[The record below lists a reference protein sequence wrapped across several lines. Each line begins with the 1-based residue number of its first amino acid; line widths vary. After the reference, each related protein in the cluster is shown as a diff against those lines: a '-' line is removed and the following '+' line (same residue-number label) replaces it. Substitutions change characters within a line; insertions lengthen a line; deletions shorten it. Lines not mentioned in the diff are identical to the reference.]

1 MLCGAPERHPED
13 NAVTENLPVVTL
25 NQGASK
31 RAEYGHPWVFSN
43 EIRMDPATKG
53 LAPGTIVRIV
63 TDNSAPLGV
72 AMFNPHS
79 LIAARF
85 LSRDP
90 KAVIDR
96 TFLEG
101 RIASALALRER
112 LYDAPCYRLVHAE
125 ADGLPGVAIDRYG
138 HIVVAQ
144 INSAGIDRLAD
155 DLAEALMTV
164 VGARTVVL
172 RGDSPIRKLEGLP
185 EAVRVVGA
193 PLSGEVEVHENGIA
207 YRADLALGQKT
218 GWYFDQR
225 DNRAFMGRLA
235 QGARVLDVYSHGGGF
250 GLACAVAGATSVT
263 LVDRSEPALA
273 LAGRAAEA
281 NKVDD
286 RVRIHVAEAFEDLAK
301 RRDRGDTYDVVIC
314 DPPAFVKS
322 KKDLAVGVKGYRK
335 LARLA
340 ARLVAPGGYLGIASC
355 SHHVDPDAFLA
366 QVARGVHDTGRQAAI
381 LRRAGAGSDHPVH
394 PQLPESAYL
403 KFLALRLDPGA

>member
-1 MLCGAPERHPED
+1 M
-13 NAVTENLPVVTL
+13 TENLPVVTL

-31 RAEYGHPWVFSN
+31 RAEHGHPWVFSN
-43 EIRMDPATKG
+43 EIRMDPATKA
-53 LAPGTIVRIV
+53 LAPGTAVRV
-63 TDNSAPLGV
+63 MTDNSAPLGV

-90 KAVIDR
+90 EAVIDR

-101 RIASALALRER
+101 RIASALALREK

-125 ADGLPGVAIDRYG
+125 ADGLPGLAIDRYG
-138 HIVVAQ
+138 DIVVAQ
-144 INSAGIDRLAD
+144 INSAGIDRMAD
-155 DLAEALMTV
+155 DLAEALMSV
-164 VGARTVVL
+164 LGARTVVL
-172 RGDSPIRKLEGLP
+172 RGDSPIRKLEGL
-185 EAVRVVGA
+185 EESVRVIGA
-193 PLSGEVEVHENGIA
+193 PLPEKVEVHENGIA

-235 QGARVLDVYSHGGGF
+235 KGARVLDVYSHAGGF
-250 GLACAVAGATSVT
+250 GLACAVAGASSVT
-263 LVDRSEPALA
+263 LVDRSEHALT
-273 LAGRAAEA
+273 LAGQAAEA
-281 NKVDD
+281 NGVDEN
-286 RVRIHVAEAFEDLAK
+286 VRIHVAEAFEDLAK

-322 KKDLAVGVKGYRK
+322 KKDVAVGVKGYRK

-355 SHHVDPDAFLA
+355 SHHVESDAFLA
-366 QVARGVHDTGRQAAI
+366 QVGRGVHDTGREASV
-381 LRRAGAGSDHPVH
+381 LRRAGAGPDHPVH